1 MVGLSATFMP
11 TIHLACHL
19 AWMDAGVAP
28 GVTGA
33 LLESATPVGAVG
45 GIRNDTPINVIV
57 NRESGIR

>member
-1 MVGLSATFMP
+1 
-11 TIHLACHL
+11 
-19 AWMDAGVAP
+19 MDAGVAP